1 MVSLSRTATR
11 RPDKSSRLVTF
22 PTVPTPPPCG
32 GKRTLQELL
41 APAPCEYPLPLGH
54 SVEKRTFVRPL
65 SRVPL
70 LAPFPS
76 RPSTPWLHA
85 LQSSMCFNHT
95 WRVRHLG
102 PTQSLLKRWV
112 ASRSHL
118 LLLSSRFLHP
128 SHINSCCECRSTE
141 PLFLRSLDPQWR
153 LLRVPPPRTLF
164 RRTLPHSRGRFSPQS
179 RVLWP

>member
-1 MVSLSRTATR
+1 MLRTRTGASVCQLVGYPGRPRGGLTNRPVSS
-11 RPDKSSRLVTF
+11 PF
-22 PTVPTPPPCG
+22 PTGADPSLVG
-32 GKRTLQELL
+32 ERTLQEPL
-41 APAPCEYPLPLGH
+41 APAPSEYPLPLGH

-153 LLRVPPPRTLF
+153 LLRVLHLALSSVAPFHTL
-164 RRTLPHSRGRFSPQS
+164 GA
-179 RVLWP
+179 

>member
-1 MVSLSRTATR
+1 MPEAGRIRADLKPRVENSDWCVRLSVGWLSRTATR

-22 PTVPTPPPCG
+22 SNRCRPLHPSG
-32 GKRTLQELL
+32 GKRTLQEPL

-95 WRVRHLG
+95 WRVRHLESYPVSFEALG
-102 PTQSLLKRWV
+102 GL
-112 ASRSHL
+112 A
-118 LLLSSRFLHP
+118 
-128 SHINSCCECRSTE
+128 
-141 PLFLRSLDPQWR
+141 
-153 LLRVPPPRTLF
+153 VPPPAVVKQVPTPQ
-164 RRTLPHSRGRFSPQS
+164 PHKF
-179 RVLWP
+179 VL